1 MSGVLADTSVWI
13 AYFKEHNR
21 FTTTNNNPLA
31 KGETMKETMKKM
43 TLGVKRL
50 AVALSFPRR
59 EAMVNESDF

>member
-1 MSGVLADTSVWI
+1 
-13 AYFKEHNR
+13 
-21 FTTTNNNPLA
+21 
-31 KGETMKETMKKM
+31 MKETMKKM